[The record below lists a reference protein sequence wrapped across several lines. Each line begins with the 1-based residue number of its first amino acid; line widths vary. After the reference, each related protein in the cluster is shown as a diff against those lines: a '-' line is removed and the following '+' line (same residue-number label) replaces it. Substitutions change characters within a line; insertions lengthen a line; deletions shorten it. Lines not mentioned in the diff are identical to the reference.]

1 MVLLAGERVGH
12 LFSGLEG
19 GIMPSKMS
27 VSDGDGEGVA
37 TGIGDSAAIV
47 AYQATTQDEKFF
59 CFRCVK
65 DVTLLFF
72 QNRRVPKTSFD
83 PPSAN
88 N

>member
-1 MVLLAGERVGH
+1 
-12 LFSGLEG
+12 
-19 GIMPSKMS
+19 MPSKMS
-27 VSDGDGEGVA
+27 VIDGDGEGVA

-47 AYQATTQDEKFF
+47 AYQATRQNEKFF

-83 PPSAN
+83 PPQQTN
-88 N
+88 NNCFGEGESTSNFNKNK